1 LDPITLFALA
11 NGAVAAVKKGCAL
24 YKEMKG
30 VAGDVKGILKDLDNQ
45 FHNTYTAQGKT
56 PSSEAKKQ
64 FAEEKERIKEL
75 SKQDPGDV
83 YSDIGEQLGA
93 YFDNMAKCKAV
104 FDEEERRSKSEIYS
118 GGASLGKR
126 ALQRVLMRKK
136 LEQMEI
142 ELRELMIYQ
151 SPPELGALWTE
162 VNEMMDKLG
171 KEQKIQ
177 ITRQIRI
184 DQAAAARRAV
194 RMERLKTELMWVGAV
209 LVVIVIWGLCLLWVA
224 EMRKIDYPELGQD
237 FFPHMVDNHDLI
249 IAERNKKYWAMKE
262 KEYREQ
268 KGKENKN

>member
-1 LDPITLFALA
+1 MLRFLKGFFAKPI
-11 NGAVAAVKKGCAL
+11 
-24 YKEMKG
+24 
-30 VAGDVKGILKDLDNQ
+30 
-45 FHNTYTAQGKT
+45 
-56 PSSEAKKQ
+56 PPEAKKQ
-64 FAEEKERIKEL
+64 FAEEKERVKEL
-75 SKQDPGDV
+75 SKKDPGDV
-83 YSDIGEQLGA
+83 YSEIGEQLGA

-104 FDEEERRSKSEIYS
+104 FDEEERRSKTEIYS

-162 VNEMMDKLG
+162 VNEMMEKLG
-171 KEQKIQ
+171 KEQKVQ
-177 ITRQIRI
+177 IAKQMRI
-184 DQAAAARRAV
+184 EQANSVRRAK
-194 RMERLKTELMWVGAV
+194 RMERLKTELMWVGAI
-209 LVVIVIWGLCLLWVA
+209 LVVIVIWVLCLLWVA

-237 FFPHMVDNHDLI
+237 FIPHRVDNHDLI

-268 KGKENKN
+268 KGKNNK

>member
-1 LDPITLFALA
+1 MDPITLFALA

-30 VAGDVKGILKDLDNQ
+30 VAGDVKGILKDLDDQ
-45 FHNTYTAQGKT
+45 FHKKYEGK
-56 PSSEAKKQ
+56 PIPPEAKKQ
-64 FAEEKERIKEL
+64 FAEEKERVKEL
-75 SKQDPGDV
+75 SKKDPGDV
-83 YSDIGEQLGA
+83 YSEIGEQLGA

-162 VNEMMDKLG
+162 VNEMMEKLG
-171 KEQKIQ
+171 KEQKVQ
-177 ITRQIRI
+177 IAKQMRI
-184 DQAAAARRAV
+184 EQAAAIRREQKIKKIKAE
-194 RMERLKTELMWVGAV
+194 MIWFFV
-209 LVVIVIWGLCLLWVA
+209 LLFILLFWFGCILWVV
-224 EMRKIDYPELGQD
+224 EMRKVDYPEYGQD
-237 FFPHMVDNHDLI
+237 FMPHLVSDHERI
-249 IAERNKKYWAMKE
+249 IAERNKKYWDKKAE
-262 KEYREQ
+262 EYRRQ
-268 KGKENKN
+268 KR

>member
-1 LDPITLFALA
+1 MDPITLFALA

-45 FHNTYTAQGKT
+45 FHNTYAAQGKT

-64 FAEEKERIKEL
+64 LVEEKERIKEL

-83 YSDIGEQLGA
+83 YSEIGEQLGA

-104 FDEEERRSKSEIYS
+104 FDEEERRSKNEVYK
-118 GGASLGKR
+118 GDASLGKR

-136 LEQMEI
+136 LEQMQI
-142 ELRELMIYQ
+142 ELRELLVYQ

-162 VNEMMDKLG
+162 VNEMMEKLG

-177 ITRQIRI
+177 IAKQMRI
-184 DQAAAARRAV
+184 DHAAAV
-194 RMERLKTELMWVGAV
+194 RKAQRITELKTELVWVVAIVIVLVFWVG
-209 LVVIVIWGLCLLWVA
+209 CLLWVA
-224 EMRKIDYPELGQD
+224 EKRKQDYPEYGQD
-237 FFPHMVDNHDLI
+237 FMPHLVSDYERI
-249 IAERNKKYWAMKE
+249 VAERNKKYWDAKAA
-262 KEYREQ
+262 EYRKQ
-268 KGKENKN
+268 QNTK